1 MVSLS
6 ISFCNDI
13 NTIIFQQVFPI
24 LFLFF
29 SGYLLILSN
38 LCDKIFEKDM
48 QSHFPHAAKCY

>member
-1 MVSLS
+1 MVPLS

-13 NTIIFQQVFPI
+13 NTIIFRRHFPFI
-24 LFLFF
+24 FYFF

-48 QSHFPHAAKCY
+48 QLHFPRSAKCY

>member
-1 MVSLS
+1 MVPLS

-13 NTIIFQQVFPI
+13 NTIIFHRHFPFI
-24 LFLFF
+24 FYFF

-48 QSHFPHAAKCY
+48 QLHFPHAAKCY